1 MSQYVTDTHALCWHL
16 TGDPKLS
23 AKAKKIF
30 QEADSGVHQILIPS
44 IVLIEMVYLAEK
56 GRISDSS
63 LNQVLELI
71 DISGGK
77 MKIQASYRN
86 IVPFLKGILFCPH
99 YPFRH
104 ILPHLKYFCLYGDAV
119 TSLMPDRHECLSI
132 WKGNFANWRVLTIN
146 FCLRRPKT
154 FLKKGFWTSKNFLLI
169 AISAVICGHKPR
181 A

>member
-16 TGDPKLS
+16 TEDSKLS

-71 DISGGK
+71 DIIGG
-77 MKIQASYRN
+77 SYDETPINKDTVKALKN
-86 IVPFLKGILFCPH
+86 IPRADVP
-99 YPFRH
+99 
-104 ILPHLKYFCLYGDAV
+104 D
-119 TSLMPDRHECLSI
+119 MPDRIITATAYQLDLPLITKDEKIKNS
-132 WKGNFANWRVLTIN
+132 RVVSVV
-146 FCLRRPKT
+146 
-154 FLKKGFWTSKNFLLI
+154 W
-169 AISAVICGHKPR
+169 
-181 A
+181 